1 MPKVLAFAGSIRT
14 GSFNQMLIKV
24 AAERVRKAGLEV
36 TLIDLADY
44 PLPLYNGDLED
55 KSGQPENSEKLYKL
69 FMEHDALLLACP
81 EYNSSITPLL
91 KNTIDWVSRPR
102 EGDENL
108 AAYKGKV
115 VALTSASPGGLG
127 GMRGLTEVR
136 SIFGNIG
143 SLVIPTQVAVPKA
156 DKAFS
161 DDGKLT
167 DDSVVKKLDSLAEEL
182 VKVTKG
188 LAEK

>member
-24 AAERVRKAGLEV
+24 AAERVRGAGLEV

-44 PLPLYNGDLED
+44 PLPLYNGDLEQ

-102 EGDENL
+102 EGDANL

-143 SLVIPTQVAVPKA
+143 ALVIPTQVAVPKA

-161 DDGKLT
+161 DVGELT
-167 DDSVVKKLDSLAEEL
+167 DDSVVKKLDGLAEEL
-182 VKVTKG
+182 VKVTKR

>member
-24 AAERVRKAGLEV
+24 AVERVRAAGLEV

-44 PLPLYNGDLED
+44 PLPLYNGDLEA

-69 FMEHDALLLACP
+69 FLEHDALLLACP

-102 EGDENL
+102 EGDEYL
-108 AAYKGKV
+108 AAYQGKV
-115 VALTSASPGGLG
+115 IALTSASPGGLG
-127 GMRGLTEVR
+127 GMRALAEVR

-161 DDGKLT
+161 DEGELT
-167 DDSVVKKLDSLAEEL
+167 DDSVVKKLDGLAEQF
-182 VKVTKG
+182 VKVTKRI
-188 LAEK
+188 AEK